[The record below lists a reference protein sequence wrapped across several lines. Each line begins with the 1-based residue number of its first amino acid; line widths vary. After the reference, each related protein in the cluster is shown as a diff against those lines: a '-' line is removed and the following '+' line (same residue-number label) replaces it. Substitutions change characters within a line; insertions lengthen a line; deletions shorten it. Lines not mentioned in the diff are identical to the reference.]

1 MACLRRAVGCASA
14 LTSNIRLGGFVP
26 MIRPQTVARL
36 AASWSLRRGASGLLR
51 LAAGAALTLALA
63 ACGGGDGSGAT
74 ASYRVSGALTGMSA
88 GASMVLL
95 VNGQTLTLS
104 QNGGFTTPAAL
115 PTGTGYSVTL
125 GTQPVGEACVVS
137 NGAGVIGTTNV
148 IDVTV
153 ACTVNPQATYTVG
166 GTVSGLQGTLQL
178 ADNGQDLLVLSGNGA
193 FTFAQTLFDKAAY
206 DVTVATQPA
215 GQTCTVAQGAGTVQG
230 ADVTSVTVS
239 CVTPAPPSAPTS
251 TVGGTVTGLTGT
263 VVLGL
268 NGGPSMTVAANGTYT
283 FPTALASGATY
294 AVTVATQ
301 PVGQTCSVVNGAGTV
316 GSGNVTNADVTCAAS
331 TYSIGGTL
339 LGLTT
344 GAGLAVVLQDN
355 GGDDLTLTGN
365 GAFTFATQIATKAPY
380 SVTVKTQPSGQACTV
395 TNGSGTVGP
404 APVLNVSVICTS
416 QTVSFT
422 APGSASW
429 TVPAGVTSIRI
440 VATGGAGGG
449 DNDQYGRGEGGNG
462 AVVTTSLTVAP
473 GQVLNLVVG
482 GGGVQGGGAG
492 LALGVTNYGGG
503 AGGGSTNVDAGAAV
517 QIIAGG
523 GGGGYADGSTTYNM
537 GGDGCGNGF
546 AGGNGHDSAVMDTPG
561 NGGAN
566 GIGGAGSQSAVGPS
580 SDGMNGGSGDGGPG
594 GFGGPNLLGGSGGTG
609 IGPGS
614 GGEGGPSLSSSTLAQ
629 IFGAGGGGGY
639 GGGGGGNGE
648 QGGAGAGGSVGPGGS
663 TCTVG
668 TNGGMRGPGGNGSIV
683 ITY

>member
-1 MACLRRAVGCASA
+1 M
-14 LTSNIRLGGFVP
+14 P
-26 MIRPQTVARL
+26 QPQTIARL
-36 AASWSLRRGASGLLR
+36 ARSLSWHRGASILLR
-51 LAAGAALTLALA
+51 LAASAALTLALA
-63 ACGGGDGSGAT
+63 ACGGGGGSGAS
-74 ASYRVSGALTGMSA
+74 ASYRVSGSLTGMSA
-88 GASMVLL
+88 GESMVLL

-104 QNGGFTTPAAL
+104 QNGGFTTLAAL
-115 PTGTGYSVTL
+115 PTGTGYSVTM
-125 GTQPVGEACVVS
+125 GTQPAGEACMVS

-148 IDVTV
+148 INVTV

-166 GTVSGLQGTLQL
+166 GTVSGLHGTLQL
-178 ADNGQDLLVLSGNGA
+178 EDNGHDVLLLAGNGA
-193 FTFAQTLFDKAAY
+193 FTFAQALFDKAAY
-206 DVTVATQPA
+206 DVTVSTQPA
-215 GQTCTVAQGAGTVQG
+215 GQTCTVTQGAGTMQG

-239 CVTPAPPSAPTS
+239 CVTPAPPPAPTS
-251 TVGGTVTGLTGT
+251 TVGGAVAGLTGT

-268 NGGPSMTVAANGTYT
+268 NGGPSMTVSANGPYT

-294 AVTVATQ
+294 AVTVTTQ
-301 PVGQTCSVVNGAGTV
+301 PAGQTCSVVNGAGTV
-316 GSGNVTNADVTCAAS
+316 GSGNVTNADVICAAN

-339 LGLTT
+339 SGLTMS
-344 GAGLAVVLQDN
+344 AGLAVVLQDN

-365 GAFTFATQIATKAPY
+365 GAFTFATQIAATATY
-380 SVTVKTQPSGQACTV
+380 SVTVKTQPSGQTCTV
-395 TNGSGTVGP
+395 TNGSGTVGT
-404 APVLNVSVICTS
+404 APVLNVSVICAS
-416 QTVSFT
+416 QTVSF
-422 APGSASW
+422 ANPGPATW

-449 DNDQYGRGEGGNG
+449 DNDQYGLGEGGNG
-462 AVVTTSLTVAP
+462 AVVTTTLAVAP

-482 GGGVQGGGAG
+482 GGGAPGGGAG
-492 LALGVTNYGGG
+492 QALGVTNYGGG

-668 TNGGMRGPGGNGSIV
+668 TNGGMRGPGANGSIV